1 MNGKLKKCAV
11 SLLGLIAVAT
21 MVTISGCD
29 KKPASASSP
38 EVQKRTEPLI
48 IRHQLGTTTI
58 DHTPQRVAAMDMNE
72 VDFLDQLNVP
82 VAGMPKDFIPHFLDK
97 YKQNHDDIADLGG
110 IVQPNMERIHTLK
123 PDLILMTP
131 IQKDH
136 YQELTQIAPTLYY
149 EINFNNSEHGHLDTI
164 KNHLLTLG
172 KIFNREDVARTKVAE
187 LDTEVSKVRAVTKDR
202 PEKALVVL
210 YNNGSFSNYGV
221 DSRYGFVFSDLGV
234 RPASTDLSTSL
245 HGQPISSEFI
255 KRADPDIL
263 YIIDRTSVMEHQPV
277 ISAAQ
282 VTNPL
287 LRATKAWKNNR
298 VVFVDADAWYTTGA
312 SPTSMHLLMQDV
324 MKGYQ

>member
-11 SLLGLIAVAT
+11 SLLWLIAVAT

-29 KKPASASSP
+29 KKPVSASSSA
-38 EVQKRTEPLI
+38 VQKRSEPLI
-48 IRHQLGTTTI
+48 IKHQLGTTTI
-58 DHTPQRVAAMDMNE
+58 DHIPQRVAAMDMNE

-172 KIFNREDVARTKVAE
+172 KIFNREDLARTKVAE

-234 RPASTDLSTSL
+234 KPASNDLSTSL

-312 SPTSMHLLMQDV
+312 SPTSMRLLMQDV

>member
-1 MNGKLKKCAV
+1 MNGKLRKSALGVLGLTAV
-11 SLLGLIAVAT
+11 MSLLAV
-21 MVTISGCD
+21 SGCD
-29 KKPASASSP
+29 KQAAPTTATP
-38 EVQKRTEPLI
+38 VQMRAQPLVI
-48 IRHQLGTTTI
+48 KHQLGTTTI
-58 DHTPQRVAAMDMNE
+58 NDVPQRVAALDMNE
-72 VDFLDQLNVP
+72 ADFLDQLNVP
-82 VAGMPKDFIPHFLDK
+82 IAGMPKDFIPHFLKK
-97 YKQNHDDIADLGG
+97 YQNNHDDIADLGG

-136 YQELTQIAPTLYY
+136 YQELSEIAPTLYY

-172 KIFNREDVARTKVAE
+172 KIFNREELASTKVAQ
-187 LDTEVSKVRAVTKDR
+187 LDAEVNKVREVTKGR
-202 PEKALVVL
+202 QEKALVVL

-221 DSRYGFVFSDLGV
+221 DSRYGFIFSDLGV
-234 RPASTDLSTSL
+234 KPASNDTSTTL

-277 ISAAQ
+277 ITEAQ

-287 LRATKAWKNNR
+287 LRATKAWKNKR

-312 SPTSMHLLMQDV
+312 SPTSMRLLMQDV